1 MYHSESFLKL
11 KELTNSLI
19 DRDAV
24 RVKDIEL
31 FRHFLEHSPIKICLW
46 EVDSNL
52 ELVHSNCICPISGDT
67 KESTKVFFE
76 GPFKTEIKE
85 YHEKLVNDDIQTENK
100 FIVGGDEEIFMV
112 QLKQAGNSILGAAI
126 EISSRIRIMEN
137 IFQLLEECKESNP
150 ELSQATYNSLSGDHF
165 STLIMTLLH
174 QQEG

>member
-1 MYHSESFLKL
+1 MYHSESFSKL

-19 DRDAV
+19 DRDTV

-31 FRHFLEHSPIKICLW
+31 FNNFLEHSPIKICLW
-46 EVDSNL
+46 EVGSNF
-52 ELVHSNCICPISGDT
+52 ELIHSNCICPISGDT

-76 GPFKTEIKE
+76 GAFKAEIKG
-85 YHEKLVNDDIQTENK
+85 YHEKLANDDTVLENK
-100 FIVGGDEEIFMV
+100 FIVGGDEEIFIV
-112 QLKQAGNSILGAAI
+112 QLKQVGNNILGAAI

-137 IFQLLEECKESNP
+137 IFQLIEECKESNP
-150 ELSQATYNSLSGDHF
+150 ELSQATYNSLAGDHF